1 MFRFT
6 FSRSRFSSRS
16 RRPRHESGQ
25 SLIEFSL
32 MAVALIILLTGVMD
46 LGRAYFTYLAL
57 KDAASEGAYFGS
69 AFPTC
74 ASADD
79 GCAAPNNIEYR
90 VRHTAPRGG
99 LVNWDTVDIAVEAPD
114 TTPGQTLTVT
124 VAYEYDIVTP
134 LVGTI
139 IGGQSIELGA
149 ESVAVIVTEAMP

>member
-1 MFRFT
+1 MFRST
-6 FSRSRFSSRS
+6 SSKSRLSSRS
-16 RRPRHESGQ
+16 RRPRPESGQ
-25 SLIEFSL
+25 SLVEFSL

-74 ASADD
+74 VSADD

-90 VRHTAPRGG
+90 VRHTAPHGG

-114 TTPGQTLTVT
+114 PVPGDTITVT
-124 VAYEYDIVTP
+124 LGYKYDLITP
-134 LVGTI
+134 FVGTI
-139 IGGQSIELGA
+139 VGGQSIQLGA
-149 ESVAVIVTEAMP
+149 ESVAVIVTADTP